1 MNILFESNVD
11 MVTAPNTPN
20 AEIIWHEAPYIQYEK
35 IKLDDNFK

>member
-20 AEIIWHEAPYIQYEK
+20 AEIIWHEPPYIQYEQ